1 MLEMLNN
8 MVMQIKSNL
17 GDDTKLEEMDRLDD
31 ILRNIN
37 TNGLDNASMIAYN
50 ECQNHM
56 WKYYSGE

>member
-1 MLEMLNN
+1 MLEMLNE

-37 TNGLDNASMIAYN
+37 TNGLDNQSMIAYN

>member
-37 TNGLDNASMIAYN
+37 TNGLDNQSMIAYN